1 MKDKLI
7 YVAIVI
13 LLGIAI
19 GLGVVIFQR
28 YDTTTQDQSS
38 AEQLGENA
46 GEYSRLLPSIDIE
59 KLGITEEEGNV
70 LSPPSPDSLESE
82 KEAHLAL
89 TEKLAVFAEYL
100 DITKCEVADPVVFS
114 VSYDSSFT
122 VRNEDTVDHD
132 LVRGPGEKRFTV
144 PAGGEITLTADW
156 GEGPGVF
163 AYACDSIRRP
173 VGMILMTP

>member
-1 MKDKLI
+1 MNLTRDKLI

-13 LLGIAI
+13 LLGVAL

-28 YDTTTQDQSS
+28 GSTNQSS
-38 AEQLGENA
+38 TDQLGENV
-46 GEYSRLLPSIDIE
+46 GEYSRLAPSIDIE
-59 KLGITEEEGNV
+59 KLGITEEEGKV
-70 LSPPSPDSLESE
+70 LSPPPLDAFEKE

-89 TEKLAVFAEYL
+89 AEKLAVDAKYL

-114 VSYDSSFT
+114 VPYDSSFT

-132 LVRGPGEKRFTV
+132 LVRGPKERFTV

-156 GEGPGVF
+156 GGGPGVF
-163 AYACDSIRRP
+163 SYACDSIRRP